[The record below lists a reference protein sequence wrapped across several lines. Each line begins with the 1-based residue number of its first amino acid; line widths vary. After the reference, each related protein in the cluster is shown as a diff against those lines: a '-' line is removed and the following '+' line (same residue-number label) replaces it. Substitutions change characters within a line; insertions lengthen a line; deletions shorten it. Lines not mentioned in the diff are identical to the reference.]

1 LVYTNST
8 NSEYYIATK
17 HKRRGGL
24 VAIAC
29 GLWSAFTGAC
39 GFATGFAS
47 LAIWKKFADGES
59 YMELGDKPVPSA
71 HLLPG
76 MYALTEELISRRRK
90 PPDQYWFTNIGL
102 ATPPTKVPQ

>member
-1 LVYTNST
+1 MMDYWTSFARSGVP
-8 NSEYYIATK
+8 
-17 HKRRGGL
+17 
-24 VAIAC
+24 
-29 GLWSAFTGAC
+29 SAD
-39 GFATGFAS
+39 
-47 LAIWKKFADGES
+47 WKKFADGES

-90 PPDQYWFTNIGL
+90 APDQYWFTNIGL